1 MAATQNRDMGSGSIP
16 KLLAQLALPAVVAQ
30 VVNLLYNIV
39 DRIYIGHMPEVGASA
54 LTGVG
59 LFTPILMLITAFAML
74 CGSGGAPRAAIAMG
88 RGDDDA
94 AEKIMGNCFTL
105 LLILAAVLTVV
116 FYFAAPSL
124 LVLFGASEKTLPYA
138 LDYARIYIIGTIFVL
153 IVMGMNPFV
162 TTQGFATFSMMTTV
176 IGAVCNIIL
185 DPILIFGLFGFP
197 ALGVVG
203 AGIATS
209 LSRFVEFVIVV
220 SGAHRSAERYPF
232 MEGVFRNFH
241 IDGNLARQ
249 VAIKGF
255 PLLLNECL
263 WSMSQAMLLQCY
275 SVRGIQAIA
284 AMNITSTITQIFNE
298 VFLSLGNATA
308 ILVGQELG
316 ASRMTGARRTAWRMI
331 TLSVSS
337 CAVMGTLLALFSP
350 LIPHIYNTEPA
361 IRELASSVIRTA
373 ALCMPRFAFAN
384 AAYFTLR
391 SGGKTLITFF
401 FDSCYTWLINFPIAF
416 VLSRY
421 TALPLPIVY
430 LFVNGVDLLKCI
442 IGFILVK
449 KGVWVNN
456 IVASSQDVPQ
466 AD

>member
-1 MAATQNRDMGSGSIP
+1 MEQKSLTLRECLIGDRTFYRHVAVVVLPIIVQNTLSNVVSLLDNVMVGQVGTLPMSAVAIINQLLFVFNLCIWGALAGAGIFGAQYYGQGNMEGVRQTLRM
-16 KLLAQLALPAVVAQ
+16 KLLIA
-30 VVNLLYNIV
+30 
-39 DRIYIGHMPEVGASA
+39 
-54 LTGVG
+54 VG
-59 LFTPILMLITAFAML
+59 LLVIAFGVLLGAGRPLIELYISADTQAYASTL
-74 CGSGGAPRAAIAMG
+74 RESGQTTLPMRASMIAMG
-88 RGDDDA
+88 
-94 AEKIMGNCFTL
+94 INF
-105 LLILAAVLTVV
+105 V
-116 FYFAAPSL
+116 FNSL
-124 LVLFGASEKTLPYA
+124 
-138 LDYARIYIIGTIFVL
+138 
-153 IVMGMNPFV
+153 
-162 TTQGFATFSMMTTV
+162 
-176 IGAVCNIIL
+176 
-185 DPILIFGLFGFP
+185 LIFGLFGFP

-373 ALCMPRFAFAN
+373 ALCMPLFAFAN

>member
-1 MAATQNRDMGSGSIP
+1 MEQKSLTLRECLIGDRTFYRHVAVVVLPIIVQNTLSNVVSLLDNVMVGQVGTLPMSAVAIINQLLFVFNLCIWGALAGAGIFGAQYYGQGNMEGVRQTLRM
-16 KLLAQLALPAVVAQ
+16 KLLIAVG
-30 VVNLLYNIV
+30 LLVIAFGV
-39 DRIYIGHMPEVGASA
+39 LLGAGRPLIELYISADTFA
-54 LTGVG
+54 LTQAYAST
-59 LFTPILMLITAFAML
+59 LRE
-74 CGSGGAPRAAIAMG
+74 SGQTTLPMRASMIAMG
-88 RGDDDA
+88 
-94 AEKIMGNCFTL
+94 INF
-105 LLILAAVLTVV
+105 V
-116 FYFAAPSL
+116 FNSL
-124 LVLFGASEKTLPYA
+124 
-138 LDYARIYIIGTIFVL
+138 
-153 IVMGMNPFV
+153 
-162 TTQGFATFSMMTTV
+162 
-176 IGAVCNIIL
+176 
-185 DPILIFGLFGFP
+185 LIFGLFGFP

-373 ALCMPRFAFAN
+373 ALCMPLFAFAN

>member
-1 MAATQNRDMGSGSIP
+1 
-16 KLLAQLALPAVVAQ
+16 
-30 VVNLLYNIV
+30 
-39 DRIYIGHMPEVGASA
+39 
-54 LTGVG
+54 
-59 LFTPILMLITAFAML
+59 
-74 CGSGGAPRAAIAMG
+74 
-88 RGDDDA
+88 
-94 AEKIMGNCFTL
+94 
-105 LLILAAVLTVV
+105 
-116 FYFAAPSL
+116 
-124 LVLFGASEKTLPYA
+124 
-138 LDYARIYIIGTIFVL
+138 
-153 IVMGMNPFV
+153 
-162 TTQGFATFSMMTTV
+162 
-176 IGAVCNIIL
+176 
-185 DPILIFGLFGFP
+185 
-197 ALGVVG
+197 
-203 AGIATS
+203 
-209 LSRFVEFVIVV
+209 
-220 SGAHRSAERYPF
+220 

-316 ASRMTGARRTAWRMI
+316 ASRMTGAR
-331 TLSVSS
+331 
-337 CAVMGTLLALFSP
+337 GTLLALFSP

-373 ALCMPRFAFAN
+373 ALCMPLFAFAN